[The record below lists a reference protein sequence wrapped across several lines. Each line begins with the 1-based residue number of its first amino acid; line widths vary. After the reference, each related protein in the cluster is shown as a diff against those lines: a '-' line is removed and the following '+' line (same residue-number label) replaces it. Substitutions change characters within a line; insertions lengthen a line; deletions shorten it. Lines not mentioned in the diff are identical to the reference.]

1 MSRRG
6 VLILVLAVVAP
17 SLASADER
25 WTFCV
30 ARDLDGGAVWLSS
43 VFATDSTHET
53 LETAFKTYVAR
64 FGARRLNAQ
73 CPLPK
78 VDHTDVV
85 NDQFGAEEFN
95 KQSGSKVHVIAAG
108 EFPPRR

>member
-6 VLILVLAVVAP
+6 VVILLLVIFAPGFALADQP
-17 SLASADER
+17 

-30 ARDLDGGAVWLSS
+30 ARDLDGGAVWLSA
-43 VFATDSTHET
+43 VFATDANHET
-53 LETAFKTYVAR
+53 LEAAFKAYVAR
-64 FGARRLNAQ
+64 YRAHRLNAQ

-78 VDHTDVV
+78 IDHTDVV

-95 KQSGSKVHVIAAG
+95 KQSGSKVHLIAAAD
-108 EFPPRR
+108 FPPRR